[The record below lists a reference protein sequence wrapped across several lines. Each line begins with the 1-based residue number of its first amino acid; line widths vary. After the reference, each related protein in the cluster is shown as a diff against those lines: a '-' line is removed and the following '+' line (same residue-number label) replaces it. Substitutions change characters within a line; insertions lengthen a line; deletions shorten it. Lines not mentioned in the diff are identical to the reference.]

1 MVQFKPFLK
10 WAGGKTRVVEE
21 LANIIE
27 SKPLN
32 CDWTIGT
39 GERYFEPFLGSGA
52 MFFGLKS
59 KGIIKTKKK
68 SKRTDEREK
77 RKENVLCQA

>member
-1 MVQFKPFLK
+1 MVQFKSFLK

-21 LANIIE
+21 LVNLIK

-39 GERYFEPFLGSGA
+39 GERYYEPFLGSGA
-52 MFFGLKS
+52 MFFGLKAG
-59 KGIIKTKKK
+59 KDNMGVNIVNLKLFHKF
-68 SKRTDEREK
+68 EYF
-77 RKENVLCQA
+77 